1 MINIAEIISD
11 PDFMQE
17 YTVRRN
23 VGVWVDGRFVET
35 PTNLAFHGV
44 IVPANAQDVQMLPE
58 GDRVS
63 GLINFY
69 TTSDNPFQISRADN
83 GALGT
88 SDQPIWR
95 GNNFRILQV
104 FDYQDYGY
112 QLAIG
117 TRMDGR

>member
-1 MINIAEIISD
+1 MINIAEIIAD
-11 PDFMQE
+11 PDFMQP

-23 VGVWVDGRFVET
+23 TGTWVNGRFVET
-35 PTNLAFHGV
+35 PTTLNFFGV
-44 IVPANAQDVQMLPE
+44 VIPANAQDIQMLPE

-69 TTSDNPFQISRADN
+69 TTADNPFQISKADN
-83 GALGT
+83 GELGT

-95 GNNFRILQV
+95 GNNYRILQV